1 MLTDRSLTQA
11 VSAHRDASSV
21 VWVPRHEQSIK
32 FVNLLG
38 DGVHDGLTVGG
49 TIVEEDVQQSLIG
62 KVTQTSS
69 AGQGDLLYPPAN
81 ERKTHI

>member
-1 MLTDRSLTQA
+1 MKTEKKQIRHGTDDKWAVSMLIDRSLTQA
-11 VSAHRDASSV
+11 VSTHRDASSV

-62 KVTQTSS
+62 KVT
-69 AGQGDLLYPPAN
+69 
-81 ERKTHI
+81 